1 MSLKIKQTSTF
12 KKYIKRLSII
22 DKKEVDEAVKLI
34 AKDPYIGEQKKGDL
48 DFLRVYKFKLNK
60 QLILLGY
67 NYNEGLI
74 TLTLLKIGSHENFYR
89 DIKSN
94 YNTLF

>member
-1 MSLKIKQTSTF
+1 MSLKIKQTNTF
-12 KKYIKRLSII
+12 KKYIKKLSIR
-22 DKKEVDEAVKLI
+22 DKKEVDGVVKLI
-34 AKDPYIGEQKKGDL
+34 AKDPFIGEQKKGDL

-67 NYNEGLI
+67 NYNDGLL

-89 DIKSN
+89 DIRR
-94 YNTLF
+94 